1 MRASRSCERES
12 HVPWRPAAGVGAG
25 SLGDL
30 PLERLIDDVKRA
42 LDIKLE
48 ADSWL
53 VSIWDERAQ
62 HAASMQRDVAARL
75 SMVHARRRRL
85 EERWSAVHV
94 RLMREQAVTTCVRT
108 DAAPQS
114 REIAAIQPS
123 MEAVDRCF
131 EWCLRRAG
139 SGNHR
144 LGLSLNLVLEPAG
157 EQDDLFFTVNVVE
170 PGGLVAKENTRLA
183 QSGQASQ
190 ILESD
195 RILSVNGCTD
205 VRNIREQ
212 LRGSRDLRICLQRGS
227 TDAPGA
233 EVAADTGVPSTSL
246 FVAAADY
253 DPHEE
258 SMTGY
263 LSLSKGDVVHVYW
276 GTEAAAEAGDS
287 FPGRQYV
294 FATRPDAATNPAE
307 RSSGWVPRDVLRAVQ
322 CT

>member
-1 MRASRSCERES
+1 M
-12 HVPWRPAAGVGAG
+12 GAG

-62 HAASMQRDVAARL
+62 HAASMQRDVEARL

-94 RLMREQAVTTCVRT
+94 RLMREQAVTTCGRT

-205 VRNIREQ
+205 FRNIREQ

-246 FVAAADY
+246 FVAAVDY

-263 LSLSKGDVVHVYW
+263 LSLSKGDVVHV
-276 GTEAAAEAGDS
+276 
-287 FPGRQYV
+287 
-294 FATRPDAATNPAE
+294 
-307 RSSGWVPRDVLRAVQ
+307 
-322 CT
+322 